1 MESPFNKVA
10 GPKAYE
16 YCKVFKNNFFME
28 HLRWVFLHE
37 VKNTYLKNIPL
48 VSADSRVLKCPM
60 W

>member
-1 MESPFNKVA
+1 MLESPFNKVA

-48 VSADSRVLKCPM
+48 VSADSRVL
-60 W
+60 